1 MIRGIQ
7 RTLFLRQETLSQR
20 YLHSTTCKLNRG
32 NKNTS
37 ENETSSADQESKKST
52 ANEQFDALTNKKKN
66 DQPPL
71 IHENGLYYGK
81 FTKEEYESARAFVTS
96 QYTKLEQ
103 EIKGTHDVRENLGK
117 IPQFPASAS
126 SSAHFGKAGTKT
138 PAVNSLSDLF
148 QETIKTTGPISLS
161 AYMRQCL
168 THPELGYYT
177 TRDPLEASGGDFITS
192 PEISSVFGEMIG
204 IWLYAVWT
212 TQGQPSAVNVVEF
225 GPGRGTLVHDAMC
238 VFSKFVEKAGKS
250 VDGHIW
256 LIEASPVLRKEQ
268 WKTLCS
274 PDSRF
279 ETDENGFNTSTS
291 KWGNKITWADT
302 EKDVKCSPNECNYVL
317 AHEFFDALP
326 IKSFTRTEKGW
337 RELLV
342 EHTQAVVNTQMKLPA
357 AEEESGSAGS
367 VNSVHDDVPEELR
380 TEFHLTASIKE
391 TPSSNVPRMSPRFAK
406 LPVGS
411 RIEICAD
418 AELYMRRIMELVNN
432 NGKGQGAALI
442 IDYGPAAEIP
452 SNSLRG
458 IYKHKFVS
466 PFFRP
471 GEVDLSIDVDFGN
484 LKSLAQPQV
493 EAFGPTEQGE
503 WLHTM
508 GAGHRFDQLIKS
520 ANSMANKE
528 SLYESYVRLTDKDQ
542 MGKIYKF
549 LALMPKGSQAPVGFG
564 GTL

>member
-1 MIRGIQ
+1 MIRGFH
-7 RTLFLRQETLSQR
+7 RTLCISRALRNSPKF
-20 YLHSTTCKLNRG
+20 HSKSSNFDKTTEAAPKSPNG
-32 NKNTS
+32 
-37 ENETSSADQESKKST
+37 EDSKPE
-52 ANEQFDALTNKKKN
+52 AN
-66 DQPPL
+66 PL
-71 IHENGLYYGK
+71 VHENGLYYGK
-81 FTKEEYESARAFVTS
+81 FTQEEYESAKAFVTT
-96 QYTKLEQ
+96 QYAKLER

-117 IPQFPASAS
+117 IPQFPASAA
-126 SSAHFGKAGTKT
+126 SSAALGHTGPTSHRKS
-138 PAVNSLSDLF
+138 PVVNSLSDLF

-177 TRDPLEASGGDFITS
+177 TRDPLEASAGDFITS

-204 IWLYAVWT
+204 VWLYAVWT
-212 TQGQPSAVNVVEF
+212 SQGQPSSVNVVEF
-225 GPGRGTLVHDAMC
+225 GPGRGTLVHDAMS
-238 VFSKFVEKAGKS
+238 VFSRFVKKGGNS
-250 VDGHIW
+250 VQGNIW

-268 WKTLCS
+268 WKALCPAGS
-274 PDSRF
+274 AF
-279 ETDENGFNTSTS
+279 ETDADGFNFSTS
-291 KWGNKITWADT
+291 KWGNKVTWVDT
-302 EKDVKCSPNECNYVL
+302 EKDVKCSSDDCNYIL

-326 IKSFTRTEKGW
+326 IKSFVRTEKGW
-337 RELLV
+337 REHLV
-342 EHTQAVVNTQMKLPA
+342 EHTHAVVNTQLKLPA
-357 AEEESGSAGS
+357 AEDKDKNMTSS
-367 VNSVHDDVPEELR
+367 DTTPEELL

-391 TPSSNVPRMSPRFAK
+391 TPSSTVPKMSSRFAD

-411 RIEICAD
+411 RIEVCSD
-418 AELYMRRIMELVNN
+418 AELYMSRIMELVNN

-484 LKSLAQPQV
+484 LKLLAQPHVQ
-493 EAFGPTEQGE
+493 AYGPVEQGD

-528 SLYESYVRLTDKDQ
+528 SLYESYLRLTEKEQ

-549 LALMPKGSQAPVGFG
+549 LALMPKGSEAPVGFG
-564 GTL
+564 GSL